1 MKIHKLSNSEQQQSE
16 KYSTSRAF
24 LEYVSKEQNDARKN
38 GLPWKLT
45 LLSNTVQLARHLAS
59 LESLLEDLIADD
71 AKVAADDD
79 ELVNV
84 KVIDA
89 SPLWQLAFLNVKV
102 RAITFPL
109 RHKTN

>member
-16 KYSTSRAF
+16 KYSTYRAF

-38 GLPWKLT
+38 NLPWKLT

-59 LESLLEDLIADD
+59 LESLLEGLIQDD
-71 AKVAADDD
+71 VRSKDDD
-79 ELVNV
+79 DDLVNV

-102 RAITFPL
+102 SCHNSPQV
-109 RHKTN
+109 KD